1 MRSQCKWYKNIY
13 GNFYVNG
20 NIIVNDIKLFKYHFR
35 PPSRVTTPSV
45 VNTPCDHM
53 LGFHNIDFKSQS
65 GSNSDSDR

>member
-1 MRSQCKWYKNIY
+1 MYMYMVISSND
-13 GNFYVNG
+13 
-20 NIIVNDIKLFKYHFR
+20 IVNDIKLFKYHFR